1 MTSPITLPDW
11 QLSARELTELILTAH
26 REQNIWYA
34 RQLGAIRELEDRG
47 IAPAEHPTMAA
58 FLTTALHIT
67 PREARTRVAQA
78 KGDLPLARKALAA
91 GNLTAQHVAVIAEC
105 LAAAPDWLTP
115 EDYTVAEDTLVTLA
129 TQADATVVHRAAT
142 RLHTYWNHESTP
154 PTDHAEASARPWRE
168 FRYHWTRGGR
178 FHFTGNL
185 DPDTGTLLEQ
195 LLVPLAAPDP
205 ADPSGT

>member
-1 MTSPITLPDW
+1 MTTPTPLPAW
-11 QLSARELTELILTAH
+11 QLSDRELTEQLLASQ
-26 REQNIWYA
+26 RQQNTGYA
-34 RQLGAIRELEDRG
+34 WQLEVIREMEDRG
-47 IAPAEHPTMAA
+47 VTPEGHPSTAV
-58 FLTTALHIT
+58 FLATAVHLT

-78 KGDLPLARKALAA
+78 VGNFSLTRKALTA
-91 GNLTAQHVAVIAEC
+91 GDLTAQHAAVIAEC
-105 LAAAPDWLTP
+105 LASAPDWLTP

-129 TQADATVVHRAAT
+129 TQADATVVRRAAT
-142 RLHTYWNHESTP
+142 RLRTYWDHESTP
-154 PTDHAEASARPWRE
+154 PTDHADTSARPWRE